1 MTPESTKYVG
11 VDSIAAKAT
20 TDKVQAHLQRETVTV
35 EDHNNK
41 EYTATFNRAT
51 GKYTLPNEDA
61 YQLEE
66 SGDNSILTER
76 RVYTEA
82 QANGD
87 VKLFV
92 YEFTRTWN
100 AKSTATSLADK
111 IAEIR
116 TNGGSNSCR

>member
-35 EDHNNK
+35 KDHNNK
-41 EYTATFNRAT
+41 EYTATFNRST

-76 RVYTEA
+76 RLIY
-82 QANGD
+82 
-87 VKLFV
+87 
-92 YEFTRTWN
+92 R
-100 AKSTATSLADK
+100 STS
-111 IAEIR
+111 
-116 TNGGSNSCR
+116 

>member
-1 MTPESTKYVG
+1 MLIVLRLKQQL
-11 VDSIAAKAT
+11 I
-20 TDKVQAHLQRETVTV
+20 KVQAHLQRETVTV
-35 EDHNNK
+35 KDHNNK

-92 YEFTRTWN
+92 YEIYTYM
-100 AKSTATSLADK
+100 
-111 IAEIR
+111 E
-116 TNGGSNSCR
+116 C